1 MFVNSMSKGF
11 VQLSRATAVGKKWKM
26 TFYDKM
32 RKKIKSVQFGQVGYE
47 DFTTHGDLQ
56 RKQNYIQ
63 RHKSSENWNDPYSAG
78 ALSYHL
84 LWSKP
89 SLSGAYTAY
98 RKRFIF
104 ELY

>member
-1 MFVNSMSKGF
+1 MSKGF
-11 VQLSRATAVGKKWKM
+11 VQLMKATTVGKKYKM
-26 TFYDKM
+26 IFYDTA
-32 RKKIKSVQFGQVGYE
+32 RNKIKSVSFGAEGYE
-47 DFTTHGDLQ
+47 DFTKHGDLQ

-63 RHKSSENWNDPYSAG
+63 RHKSSENWSDPMTAG

-89 SLSGAYTAY
+89 TLSASYTAF
-98 RKRFIF
+98 RKRFNF